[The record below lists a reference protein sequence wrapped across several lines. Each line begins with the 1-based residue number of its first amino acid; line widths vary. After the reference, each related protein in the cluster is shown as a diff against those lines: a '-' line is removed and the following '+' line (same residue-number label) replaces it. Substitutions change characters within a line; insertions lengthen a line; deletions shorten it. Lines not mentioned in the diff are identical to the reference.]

1 MRACPRAS
9 GGKSWNTRLE
19 LALAYLL
26 EADQGE
32 VVFRSG
38 LDSRFTD
45 HETAGFSL
53 AGANFRISTDDDSS
67 VHNAYVGA
75 SLRYRL
81 DERLHVEAELEYSH
95 DRGEVSERSV
105 SGRVL
110 VGVEF

>member
-1 MRACPRAS
+1 M
-9 GGKSWNTRLE
+9 
-19 LALAYLL
+19 
-26 EADQGE
+26 EADGE

-45 HETAGFSL
+45 HENAGFSL

-75 SLRYRL
+75 ALRYRL
-81 DERLHVEAELEYSH
+81 DERLHLEAELEYSH
-95 DRGEVSERSV
+95 DMGEVSERSL